1 MVKLPPH
8 KKMATVTFQNQGTGF
23 MAALKQKT
31 DAYFKAN
38 NISPY
43 GNSALLG
50 KTVIIFAMFITLYT
64 WLVFFTPENT
74 WLALL
79 LSVLFG
85 CSMALIGFNIMH
97 DGSHGSYS
105 GNPKV
110 NDMMAYTLNFLGGDA
125 YFWKQKHVV
134 NHHTYTNIEG
144 MDDDLDAGMFFR
156 FHHGQKRRGIHRFQH
171 IYWVILYGFLYFMWV
186 LSKDMKKYLSQ
197 RISPNSPKFKFTVAD
212 HFIFWISKIV
222 HLFLFIALPLMMVGP
237 KMLVGYVVA
246 AYTLGWI
253 LSVVFQLAHVVD
265 SAEFVT
271 PTYTN
276 DKEVIENEWA
286 IHQVKTTADF
296 GTNSAFLTW
305 SLGGLNFQVEH
316 HLFPRISHVHYPALN
331 KIVKET
337 CAEFGIPFLEH
348 KTFLDALKSH
358 IRQLKV
364 MGSEPEMVPAMA

>member
-1 MVKLPPH
+1 
-8 KKMATVTFQNQGTGF
+8 VTFNNSNRDFFNT
-23 MAALKQKT
+23 LKAEV
-31 DAYFKAN
+31 DAYFEKN
-38 NISPY
+38 GIKKT
-43 GNSALLG
+43 GNWRLYLKTAILLPSAVG
-50 KTVIIFAMFITLYT
+50 LY
-64 WLVFFTPENT
+64 
-74 WLALL
+74 LL
-79 LSVLFG
+79 LMFVEMPWLLTASLWIVFG
-85 CSMALIGFNIMH
+85 FNMAAIGFNIMH

-105 GNPKV
+105 GNQKV
-110 NDMMAYTLNFLGGDA
+110 NDIMAYTLNFLGGDA

-156 FHHGQKRRGIHRFQH
+156 FHHGQKHRTIHRFQH
-171 IYWVILYGFLYFMWV
+171 IYWVVLYGFLYFMWV
-186 LSKDMKKYLSQ
+186 LSKDMKKYLSR
-197 RISPNSPKFKFTVAD
+197 RISPNSPKFKFTTAD
-212 HFIFWISKIV
+212 HFIFWTSKIV
-222 HLFLFIALPLMMVGP
+222 HLFLFIVLPLMMVGP
-237 KMLVGYVVA
+237 KMLIGYVVA
-246 AYTLGWI
+246 AFTLGWI

-358 IRQLKV
+358 VRQLKV
-364 MGSEPEMVPAMA
+364 MGSEPEGVPALA